1 MGHLQI
7 LVWEQGNKGR
17 EGKYIVDI
25 FMPVIQAVT
34 ETKEVISARGEC
46 SGEMRIFDSVVKV

>member
-7 LVWEQGNKGR
+7 LVWEQGSKR
-17 EGKYIVDI
+17 RKGKYIVGI
-25 FMPVIQAVT
+25 FVPVIQAVT
-34 ETKEVISARGEC
+34 ETEEVISVRGEC